1 VGVCIISRFE
11 IFRVMTNLC
20 MNRCHV
26 RRLRR
31 HAISSNNMADT
42 RTSVAEAAVTPHTVQ
57 GLRNDLWE

>member
-1 VGVCIISRFE
+1 
-11 IFRVMTNLC
+11 MTNLC